1 MRLQI
6 SKTKNASSFYV
17 VESTYD
23 KNGKRSNKIVEKLG
37 TLAELQKIHDDP
49 VAWAKEYVAELT
61 EKKKNENVKVRID
74 YNPSARM
81 DREKNTLYNG
91 GYLFIQS
98 LYHKYGLDKICKSIS
113 KKYEFEYDLNS
124 ILSRLIYGRILS
136 PSSKLSTMEYSKTL
150 LEKPNFELHQIYRAL
165 EVLAK
170 ESDNIQAQL
179 YQNSKAVSSRNDSIL
194 YYDCTNF
201 FFEIEEESGLRQYGV
216 SKEHRPNPIV
226 EMGMFIDGDGVPL
239 AFCINPGNT
248 NEQQTLRPLE
258 QQIIRDF
265 GKSKFVICTDAGLS
279 STANRKFNAI
289 QNRAFITVQSI
300 KKMPDYQKAWALGN
314 NGWKLQGSNETYTLD
329 YIKDNRNLYEEK
341 TFYKEDFF
349 NDNGIE
355 QRYIVTFS
363 LKYMDYLRNVRERQ
377 IQRAQKTIDLG
388 LDKKNS
394 QNDPDRFVGQL
405 YFDDNGEI
413 VERHKLF
420 LNEDKIRSEEVYD
433 GFYCVATNL
442 FDSADA
448 ILKVNAKRWEIEESF
463 RIMKSEFKSR
473 PVFLSRDDRIKAHF
487 LTCFLSLFIFRNF
500 EKVLNSQFTASELI
514 KTLKQ
519 MLFQEVPRDGYIP
532 VYTRNDITDLI
543 HSSFG
548 IYTDYQFITMSEMRK
563 IFAASKKS

>member
-473 PVFLSRDDRIKAHF
+473 PVFLSRDDSHF
-487 LTCFLSLFIFRNF
+487 PANVT
-500 EKVLNSQFTASELI
+500 
-514 KTLKQ
+514 
-519 MLFQEVPRDGYIP
+519 
-532 VYTRNDITDLI
+532 
-543 HSSFG
+543 
-548 IYTDYQFITMSEMRK
+548 
-563 IFAASKKS
+563 

>member
-179 YQNSKAVSSRNDSIL
+179 YQNSKAVSSRNDRIL